1 MPRSEPS
8 RRAFLHLSGSV
19 GLGAWMSLSMSGC
32 REAAD
37 SAAEALRTGE
47 APRVL
52 TDDERRTLE
61 AFSDRVL
68 PPDGNA
74 PGAVA
79 LGAVVFMDHYLADHA
94 EHLADARRALEDLHA
109 RTLEAYPNV
118 SGFVMLD
125 PAAQETLVGTLPES
139 APGTFFPLW
148 TLVVFGAFA
157 DPAHGGNRDKEG
169 WALLGF
175 DDRHA
180 WQPPFGFYDADVAR
194 GAGA

>member
-1 MPRSEPS
+1 MPPHDPS

-19 GLGAWMSLSMSGC
+19 GVGAWLSLSLSGC

-37 SAAEALRTGE
+37 SAAEAMRVGE
-47 APRVL
+47 PPRIL

-68 PPDGNA
+68 PPDGDA

-79 LGAVVFMDHYLADHA
+79 LGALVFMDHYLADHA
-94 EHLADARRALEDLHA
+94 EHLADTRAALEDLQA
-109 RTLEAYPNV
+109 RILEAHPDAG
-118 SGFVMLD
+118 GFADLD
-125 PAAQETLVGTLPES
+125 ADAQEALLGALPES

-148 TLVVFGAFA
+148 ALVVFGAVA
-157 DPAHGGNRDKEG
+157 DPAHGGNRDKAG

-180 WQPPFGFYDADVAR
+180 WQPPFGFYDAEVAR